1 MKIEVNTDLS
11 QVKDKYKKNERLI
24 NLIAAFALVAQFI
37 SSLTV
42 GLLTAKR
49 SKATSIAMII
59 SAIGGAVGSYF
70 LYKELIA
77 PALSKKLAEYTLGDK
92 ENSFDLDDD
101 FNSYSDSVEEPD
113 YKWYEDDFDTE
124 EDEEENKEDTEE

>member
-1 MKIEVNTDLS
+1 MKIEFNSDLS
-11 QVKDKYKKNERLI
+11 SVKDKYKKNERLI
-24 NLIAAFALVAQFI
+24 NLITAFALVVQFF
-37 SSLTV
+37 SALAA
-42 GLLTAKR
+42 GLTAARK
-49 SKATSIAMII
+49 SKASTVVMII

-92 ENSFDLDDD
+92 ENGFDIDDD
-101 FNSYSDSVEEPD
+101 FNSYSDSSDDPGFT
-113 YKWYEDDFDTE
+113 WYEDDFDE

>member
-37 SSLTV
+37 SSLIV

-92 ENSFDLDDD
+92 ENSFDMDDD
-101 FNSYSDSVEEPD
+101 FNSYSDTVDETD
-113 YKWYEDDFDTE
+113 GFKWYEDEF
-124 EDEEENKEDTEE
+124 EDEEEEEKAENE